1 MSSGAGGGSGSGGY
15 ILGASNPVGT
25 GEGLS
30 IIQNQHAY
38 AFSGLHAT
46 SGTPADHLKFT
57 TGNYYIVGTLFCNGA
72 VAEGATSGQVT
83 TFEIKFNGLG
93 IAMIRTRTSTDDN
106 PSSQYN
112 DILIPPYT
120 EVAVTVTS
128 GGGGSETTSLVLT
141 GRVY

>member
-1 MSSGAGGGSGSGGY
+1 MASGAGGSGSGGF
-15 ILGASNPVGT
+15 IVGVSNPVGT
-25 GEGLS
+25 GEG
-30 IIQNQHAY
+30 INYIGNHAY

-46 SGTPADHLKFT
+46 NGTPADHLKFT

>member
-1 MSSGAGGGSGSGGY
+1 
-15 ILGASNPVGT
+15 
-25 GEGLS
+25 
-30 IIQNQHAY
+30 
-38 AFSGLHAT
+38 
-46 SGTPADHLKFT
+46 
-57 TGNYYIVGTLFCNGA
+57 
-72 VAEGATSGQVT
+72 
-83 TFEIKFNGLG
+83 
-93 IAMIRTRTSTDDN
+93 MIRTRTSTDDN